1 MDGASRADVDNL
13 TLEDFPL
20 VTFDTI
26 RYADTD
32 RQGHVNNAVFS
43 TFLET
48 GRVDIL
54 YGGREPLAGADGE
67 FVIANLQLEFRAE
80 LRWPGKVDIATRVA
94 SLGRASVQLE
104 QSLFQDGRCAAFA
117 RTVIVQIDS
126 QSRRSKPLSD
136 SARAVLLPLVRTTVE

>member
-1 MDGASRADVDNL
+1 MDNL
-13 TLEDFPL
+13 TPEDFPL

-48 GRVDIL
+48 GRVNIL
-54 YGGREPLAGADGE
+54 YGGGGEPLAGDDGE

-80 LRWPGKVDIATRVA
+80 LRWPGQVDIATRVA

-104 QSLFQDGRCAAFA
+104 QGLFQDRRCAAFA

-126 QSRRSKPLSD
+126 LSRRSKPLSEY
-136 SARAVLLPLVRTTVE
+136 ARSVLLPLVRTTVE